1 MGSLLT
7 AVTGQYF
14 SPFLRRPGRGAVQYP
29 RSRSFGRFASYG
41 GAFVNPGKLELTNRQ
56 LRTKPAWPEN
66 SLNLQKPIR
75 VKTTPRTTT
84 VRTTTTTTLSTTSR
98 ISFTKESL
106 LRTEANPFLSIDMD
120 RFSVIPAVPGS
131 SVAATEARPRAA
143 KTTEVSSDDNI
154 PSGFSPVPAVPA
166 VP

>member
-1 MGSLLT
+1 MIFQTL
-7 AVTGQYF
+7 Q
-14 SPFLRRPGRGAVQYP
+14 
-29 RSRSFGRFASYG
+29 
-41 GAFVNPGKLELTNRQ
+41 TNRQ

-84 VRTTTTTTLSTTSR
+84 VRTTTTTMRTTTTTTLSTTSR

-106 LRTEANPFLSIDMD
+106 LRTEANPYLSIDMD
-120 RFSVIPAVPGS
+120 RFSVIPAVPGMELFLVRSPTQVCLLGS

-166 VP
+166 VPRPRQV